1 MKKIIKSLAI
11 LVVVGAIATGATLAY
26 FNDTETSEGN
36 TITAGS
42 LNLQLECPAPVVDHV
57 DPLHPE
63 SGTDTTGAGIDSLN
77 GGELATLANSDDNR
91 YASNYGWWTSFSNI
105 TGETWPVGY
114 LLNENLNFGM
124 PNIPTGATVTNA
136 SLKFEWRRGTGV
148 NAARIRVYDGST
160 WQIVALALPTSNTD
174 TTDTIDLYD
183 LGFTT
188 KTKIDALQIQFQATQ
203 SGGYNAFDNASKT
216 AIDLVE
222 VNASYTTIGSPYW
235 CEDGLTGQFNVSNVK
250 PTDIGNPVA
259 TVKYKNAGN
268 IAGTLKLQVSN
279 IVDNENTRSALET
292 TAGDT
297 TDTSGELSPFL
308 HLWVNGSD
316 AGSLASLVTTP
327 LNLGTLAGDA
337 DSSLTLNWKFEDDAD
352 VNKAQSDGTT
362 FNIDFVLEQ
371 NP

>member
-26 FNDTETSEGN
+26 FSDTETSEGN

-42 LNLQLECPAPVVDHV
+42 LNLQLECPAPVTIHA
-57 DPLHPE
+57 DPLHPD
-63 SGTDTTGAGIDSLN
+63 SAVDTTGILHYDTLN
-77 GGELATLANSDDNR
+77 TGELTKLSASDDSR
-91 YASNYGWWTSFSNI
+91 YTSDYGWYTEFSNVP
-105 TGETWPVGY
+105 EGY
-114 LLNENLNFGM
+114 LLREDLNFGI
-124 PNIPTGATVTNA
+124 PNIPSGATINSA
-136 SLKFEWRRGTGV
+136 SLKFEWSRGTGV
-148 NAARIRVYDGST
+148 NAARVRVYDGAT
-160 WQIVALALPTSNTD
+160 WQTVPLSLPSENTD
-174 TTDTIDLYD
+174 TVSEINLVA

-188 KTKIDALQIQFQATQ
+188 DAKIDALQVQFQATQ
-203 SGGYNAFDNASKT
+203 DGWYLPKDNNSKT
-216 AIDLVE
+216 SIDLVE
-222 VNASYTTIGSPYW
+222 VNANYSTVGQPYW

-297 TDTSGELSPFL
+297 TDTPGELSPFL

-316 AGSLASLVTTP
+316 AGSLTSLVTTP
-327 LNLGTLAGDA
+327 LNLGTLAGNA
-337 DSSLTLNWKFEDDAD
+337 DSSLTLNWKFEDGAD